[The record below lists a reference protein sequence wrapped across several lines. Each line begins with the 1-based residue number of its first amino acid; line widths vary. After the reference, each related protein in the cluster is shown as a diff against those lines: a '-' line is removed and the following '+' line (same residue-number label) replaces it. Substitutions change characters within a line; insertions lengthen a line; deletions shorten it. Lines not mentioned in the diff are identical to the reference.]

1 MPRPFASW
9 NAEIMRSEFM
19 RCLWQG
25 RGWLIAGVL
34 LQSAVALYF
43 IFISPFGLGREFADL
58 VFCAHTLA
66 TISAVLT
73 LLWLMSSWLGPP
85 QRRDE
90 GIDSLPIPPVQR
102 QLMDWFPL
110 IVVPLLLALSAV
122 VVWGCLQPYFGVPFG
137 SGSQLGED
145 WIVTDGPEGW
155 LTVANPW
162 VPRVLAT
169 ALSILSAGLL
179 PLAIG
184 LLLERSLQSRLLRA
198 VAILLCCSGAVY
210 VMMVWGRGFVQSCY
224 RQTRGHHPLPYIA
237 IGVILLLLPL
247 LLGLLSRGWRSRVA
261 LVLALLLMTTGLL
274 PFLQDS
280 LTLPGLSAE
289 LRNTLGDGRFAIAW
303 YFGHTDFILDIGWL
317 MTSWKSNLLLGTPV
331 EPHRVP
337 IWVGAALLPFLYVI
351 WLPGGYLLGMSISG
365 QRADID

>member
-58 VFCAHTLA
+58 VACALSLATLA
-66 TISAVLT
+66 A
-73 LLWLMSSWLGPP
+73 LLSLVWLLAAWLGPP

-90 GIDSLPIPPVQR
+90 SLDSLPIPPVQR

-110 IVVPLLLALSAV
+110 IVVPLLLSLSAV
-122 VVWGCLQPYFGVPFG
+122 VVWGCLQLYFGVPFG
-137 SGSQLGED
+137 SGAQLGDD

-155 LTVANPW
+155 LEVPNPW
-162 VPRVLAT
+162 IPRVLAS

-179 PLAIG
+179 PLAIA
-184 LLLERSLQSRLLRA
+184 LLLERCLQGNLLRA
-198 VAILLCCSGAVY
+198 AGLLGLMLAGGY
-210 VMMVWGRGFVQSCY
+210 VVHRPGYQYIEMCY
-224 RQTRGHHPLPYIA
+224 RQTRGHAAWLYLLV
-237 IGVILLLLPL
+237 GLVILATPV
-247 LLGLLSRGWRSRVA
+247 LLGLLKPRQRTS
-261 LVLALLLMTTGLL
+261 LVVVLLLASGYFGLHAL
-274 PFLQDS
+274 FGAGQPGGM
-280 LTLPGLSAE
+280 PGLSTAAI
-289 LRNTLGDGRFAIAW
+289 GDGRFALAW
-303 YFGHTDFILDIGWL
+303 YFGHTDFVSNINWL

-331 EPHRVP
+331 DPHRIP
-337 IWVGAALLPFLYVI
+337 IWVGAALLPFLYVL

-365 QRADID
+365 RRADID